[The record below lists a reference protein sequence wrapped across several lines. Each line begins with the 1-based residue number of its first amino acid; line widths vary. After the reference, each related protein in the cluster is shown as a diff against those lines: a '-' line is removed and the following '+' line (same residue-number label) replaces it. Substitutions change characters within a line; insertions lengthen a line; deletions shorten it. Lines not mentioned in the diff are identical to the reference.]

1 MTATIEP
8 RLIHLLNE
16 STTPQLSSTDL
27 PPIAQPPYPK
37 PSDLPLPPIDSDTS
51 FRNERNGADGPS
63 LLNSA
68 ASVSFISDELNL
80 TISRDD
86 AARKGAISAR
96 SHDLQFLLSGNDH
109 VEPQVPSVGNIGDDT
124 PNTVDEGSN
133 KKRARGL
140 PVMDDFMQLPQ
151 PVKKQKAGPQ
161 ANVMPPI
168 INGLHE
174 PPPHAALFPPI
185 SSGSA
190 FSEGDSSKLSFLQD
204 LGRSAEEWLP
214 QSSQQTSGREEA
226 ENGDKPDN
234 GDKTS
239 AQSKKRAVRP
249 RSKWTEDETRD
260 LLLGVSKHGV
270 GKWKNILGDPEYH
283 FNSRSAG
290 DLKDRFRTCCPDE
303 LRGSKKPASSKPDTA
318 RTTMKKKT
326 TKKGRDLDKILI
338 NVDEAYGIDQGSA
351 VPDEHAESLIEI
363 PKKSRAHR
371 KKMQDLAEIGILSP
385 FRPSGRRE
393 RRFFTDE
400 EDQNIL
406 KGLEQYG
413 PAWTKIQRDP
423 RFGLA
428 NRQPTDLRDR
438 VRNGYPTVYQAIEKG
453 TYQSK
458 GKPRSNDVM
467 EPSVIT
473 SIAHGFER
481 PTVPDAQMSK
491 AMVREEMPRWQL
503 QILDNLDAP
512 LSPQQL
518 EFGDGTS
525 QTMIGGEM
533 DISRLLLDEPRL
545 A

>member
-16 STTPQLSSTDL
+16 STTPQISSTDL
-27 PPIAQPPYPK
+27 PPIAQPPYSR

-51 FRNERNGADGPS
+51 FRNERSAGDGQL

-68 ASVSFISDELNL
+68 ASVSFISDDFGL
-80 TISRDD
+80 TVARDE
-86 AARKGAISAR
+86 ATRKGAASTR
-96 SHDLQFLLSGNDH
+96 SHDLQFLLSDNDH
-109 VEPQVPSVGNIGDDT
+109 LEAQTSSLSNTVDDT
-124 PNTVDEGSN
+124 PHIVDESSN
-133 KKRARGL
+133 KKRTRGL
-140 PVMDDFMQLPQ
+140 PVKDDFMQLPQ
-151 PVKKQKAGPQ
+151 PVKKQKAAPQ
-161 ANVMPPI
+161 AHVMPPI

-185 SSGSA
+185 SSSSD
-190 FSEGDSSKLSFLQD
+190 FPESDTSKLSFLQD
-204 LGRSAEEWLP
+204 LGRTGEERHQ
-214 QSSQQTSGREEA
+214 QSSDQSGREEA
-226 ENGDKPDN
+226 ISSDKLESD
-234 GDKTS
+234 DKNPS
-239 AQSKKRAVRP
+239 QPKKRASRP
-249 RSKWTEDETRD
+249 RCRWTEEETRN

-270 GKWKNILGDPEYH
+270 GKWKNILVDPEYY

-303 LRGSKKPASSKPDTA
+303 LRSSKKAAPSKSGVAQPGVSKTA
-318 RTTMKKKT
+318 I
-326 TKKGRDLDKILI
+326 KKGRDLDKILI
-338 NVDEAYGIDQGSA
+338 NVAEVYDADQGNEALGADAQSSPA
-351 VPDEHAESLIEI
+351 A
-363 PKKSRAHR
+363 PKKSRTHR
-371 KKMQDLAEIGILSP
+371 KKMKDLAEIGILGP

-393 RRFFTDE
+393 RRPFTDE

-438 VRNGYPTVYQAIEKG
+438 VRNGYPAVYQAIEKG
-453 TYQSK
+453 TYQTK
-458 GKPRSNDVM
+458 GKLRSNDIM

-473 SIAHGFER
+473 SIGHGFER
-481 PTVPDAQMSK
+481 PTATETQSSK
-491 AMVREEMPRWQL
+491 AMAREEMPKWHLQL
-503 QILDNLDAP
+503 TDNMDAVP

-518 EFGDGTS
+518 EFGDGAS

-533 DISRLLLDEPRL
+533 DISRLLLDEPRMT
-545 A
+545 